1 MRKKQLWIIVLLGIL
16 SFQPVIAKE
25 DNFIANENVKLKK
38 NFNHSTFIAGNR
50 VEVSSEIEGINFTA
64 GNDITMHNKQD
75 YLFAA
80 GNNINLE
87 EVTAKDAFVAGSSIT
102 ITDSSIRDLYAAASK
117 VRIDSN
123 IDGNVYIGANSVI
136 INKEINGNVHI
147 AAEEIRI
154 GKYASINGTLSYPED
169 AKISISKEENIK
181 KIKTYKV
188 DTKVKEKTFLSIIV
202 DKVYSALSLLVIG
215 ILLLL
220 LLPKFFDT
228 IEKKKENELGKN
240 ILIGLLGLIGIPLF
254 SLLTIISIIGLP
266 LGIISFVLYIILIY
280 LSKIPSSYY
289 FGKLLLKDK
298 LDNNYLILTISLF
311 VICLLELIPMLGGL
325 ISIICTITGLGLMLN
340 SLKKDS

>member
-1 MRKKQLWIIVLLGIL
+1 MRKKLLLIFILILGIL
-16 SFQPVIAKE
+16 IPVNAKE
-25 DNFIANENVKLKK
+25 DNFIANDNVKLKK
-38 NFNHSTFIAGNR
+38 SFNHSTFIAGNR

-80 GNNINLE
+80 GNNIHLE
-87 EVTAKDAFVAGSSIT
+87 EVTSKDTFLAGSSIT

-181 KIKTYKV
+181 KIKTYKA
-188 DTKVKEKTFLSIIV
+188 DTKVKEKSILSKIT
-202 DKVYSALSLLVIG
+202 DKVYSTLSLLVIG
-215 ILLLL
+215 ILLIL

-228 IEKKKENELGKN
+228 IGKKKENELGKN

-266 LGIISFVLYIILIY
+266 LGIISFVLYVIIIY

-311 VICLLELIPMLGGL
+311 VISLLELIPILGGL
-325 ISIICTITGLGLMLN
+325 VSLICIITGFGLMLN